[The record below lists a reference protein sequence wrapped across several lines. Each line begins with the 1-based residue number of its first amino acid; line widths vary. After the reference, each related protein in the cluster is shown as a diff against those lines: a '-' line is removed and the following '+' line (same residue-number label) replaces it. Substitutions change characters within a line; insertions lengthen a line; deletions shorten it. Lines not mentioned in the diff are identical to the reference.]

1 MLFEPLR
8 IKNLTLR
15 NRYVMPPM
23 VTNMC
28 VTSGQAIAYYRER
41 ARGGVGLVIVEA
53 THVDRFSYQRFVN
66 GLRHL
71 AGAVHKEGAAIAIQL
86 FHGNVFDCEETT
98 PTELTKEQIG
108 RLKRK
113 FVYAASKAREAGFD
127 GVEPH
132 GAHGYFLNQF
142 FSPERNRRTDEYGG
156 SLENRMRLGLEIVSA
171 IREELDPDVLILY
184 RHTPVGMGY
193 TLDESVRF
201 AVELERAGLDVM
213 DVSPSTSKGGEHADL
228 AAAIKSSLN
237 IPVIAVGGM
246 EDPKMAEK
254 ALREGKC
261 DLVAVGRGLIADPH
275 LPNKVKEGRVD
286 EIVKCVKCSEKC
298 SGNLS
303 AGLPISCTQN
313 PKVGLEYLSQSEEV
327 SHD

>member
-23 VTNMC
+23 VSNMS

-53 THVDRFSYQRFVN
+53 VHVDRFSYQHFRN
-66 GLRHL
+66 GLKHL
-71 AGAVHKEGAAIAIQL
+71 AKAVHDEGAAIAIQL
-86 FHGNVFDCEETT
+86 FHNNVFDCQETD
-98 PTELTKEQIG
+98 PTRITKEQIS

-113 FVYAASKAREAGFD
+113 FVYAAVKAREAGFD

-142 FSPERNRRTDEYGG
+142 FSPKRNRRTDEYGG
-156 SLENRMRLGLEIVSA
+156 SLENRMRMGLEIVSA
-171 IREELDPDVLILY
+171 IRENLDPDAIMLY

-193 TLDESVRF
+193 TLEESVQF

-213 DVSPSTSKGGEHADL
+213 DVSPSTGGDGEHAGL

-246 EDPKMAEK
+246 EDPEMAEK
-254 ALREGKC
+254 ALTDGKC
-261 DLVAVGRGLIADPH
+261 DLVAVGRGLIADPY
-275 LPNKVKEGRVD
+275 LPRKVMEGRRD
-286 EIVKCVKCSEKC
+286 EITRCVKCSEKC
-298 SGNLS
+298 FGNLQ

-313 PKVGLEYLSQSEEV
+313 PKVGLEYLGQKL
-327 SHD
+327 

>member
-1 MLFEPLR
+1 VLFEPLKIR
-8 IKNLTLR
+8 NLTLR

-53 THVDRFSYQRFVN
+53 THVDRFSYHFFLK
-66 GLRHL
+66 GLSHL
-71 AGAVHKEGAAIAIQL
+71 VDAAHKEGAAIAIQL
-86 FHGNVFDCEETT
+86 FHGDVFDCRETN

-113 FVYAASKAREAGFD
+113 FVYAALKAREAGFD

-132 GAHGYFLNQF
+132 GAHGFFLNQF

-156 SLENRMRLGLEIVSA
+156 SLENRMRMGLEIVRS
-171 IREELDPDVLILY
+171 IRESLDPDALILY

-193 TLDESVRF
+193 TLEESIRF
-201 AVELERAGLDVM
+201 AVELERAGLDVI
-213 DVSPSTSKGGEHADL
+213 DISPSTSKGGEHADL
-228 AAAIKSSLN
+228 AAAIKSALS

-246 EDPKMAEK
+246 EDPEMAK
-254 ALREGKC
+254 RALRDGKC

-275 LPNKVKEGRVD
+275 LPMKVKENRVD
-286 EIVKCVKCSEKC
+286 EIVKCAKCSEKC
-298 SGNLS
+298 FGNLS
-303 AGLPISCTQN
+303 AGLPISCVQN
-313 PKVGLEYLSQSEEV
+313 PKVGLEYLNSI
-327 SHD
+327 